1 MLLGQSGRLVLEMD
15 VTDEMFEWLRSYFP
29 DLGADERREGM
40 VTLSASVSAQLES
53 GFLLPVIIKH
63 LLTLEGNALL
73 LPELETLEDTKG
85 TTRVYNWGVVLQALE
100 SLSVHLDPEVR
111 ELILAGD
118 REIVV
123 EVLEAL
129 QAREAEL
136 KTDAA
141 EPRKFRRPRQAPDG
155 ALFVESIDVRRPLG
169 EAETCLE
176 FLLVAFCSHLQVT
189 QRQAAGLMTEGG
201 RFLAAVLGKGLK
213 GDFLP
218 VIRMLDDIRNNA
230 RQLVD
235 CILREAKNGSFVLV
249 ASSLRP
255 GLISLDDGVIQ
266 ATALCFRDLAK
277 RLNEQKWSMWP
288 WFTGELGGV
297 DAAVHA
303 LTSGN
308 ATTLRDVTEMLYEV
322 SRGRLD
328 EMLMGLVQREV
339 HDNQQ
344 FMRLIAEMTQ
354 SISTIHG
361 GTESL
366 VTSGILRS
374 LLDLCLK
381 EGDND
386 SKQTLNLRL
395 SALNLLSLLW
405 RQFHR
410 DIDKNEDLR
419 SAILSLLKKGCRD
432 KSKLVSGC
440 CTAQLF
446 HLLDY
451 FYEQKNHAAS
461 SLYKALQLLLI
472 ETFDKSLYREF
483 MLESFALTAQQIP
496 SLPVGELV
504 EAVTKQALMSETEL
518 NTFDFDFLI
527 SIARHPRLQEHHAV
541 MMLDLLGKVYLR
553 HLHCAHAAAIPF
565 VILTSRFLQAAS
577 LQEYIYRF
585 AKLAVQLVTQGEHTK
600 QPTKARF
607 DKPLVLG
614 QALSLEDLLEETNM
628 LQTRNLVLDLL
639 SKVIQLSC
647 TQLNERLKEV
657 LATNAVNAKMVRGAY
672 PRGLMVVLG
681 LMGSAEHIM
690 AQYEPMVLQLV
701 WKPPPHS
708 PVRTLA
714 LPASKPQSK
723 PQALSEK
730 NLKSVD
736 KLKLLWDQKAE
747 AAKTGQALILDTA
760 PVQPPDLTVEL
771 SPEDRSHVDT
781 LLAKYS
787 RLLRHL
793 FKTHAGVG
801 YHKGIRGATFEHL
814 AGKLE
819 AMSEGELL
827 AMLRG
832 LGISQQL
839 LCKEDFG
846 VLLKAFLKQHNTKEP
861 GSVDFAGFK
870 EMLVRVAV
878 FCGDRPGRRLGH
890 LPPVLQLQ
898 TLFNDFR
905 SAVAQTGADTL
916 MYDEPF
922 IGHGDK
928 EVLVRLNLQ
937 LAQDPN
943 RPLPS
948 GYRAKAGN
956 DVLVE
961 YRVPEGLGLSQAWC
975 ECLEVMDSVACSSL
989 QFHVLEPL
997 IRIQPINIATEEQVM
1012 NPRLGRLPA
1021 GLRFEALR
1029 SDDPDLQECAVL
1041 LDDLFH
1047 SVELKS
1053 LVKPRDKPTPLE
1065 SQKAEQETQ
1074 ARQEREKAEQLH
1086 RVRRDAMLKR
1096 TAELALKKQQER
1108 GQQEAETLKAE

>member
-1 MLLGQSGRLVLEMD
+1 MD
-15 VTDEMFEWLRSYFP
+15 VTEDMFEWLKSYFP

-40 VTLSASVSAQLES
+40 VTLSATVSAQLES

-85 TTRVYNWGVVLQALE
+85 TARVYNWGVVLQALE
-100 SLSVHLDPEVR
+100 SLSVHLDAEVR

-129 QAREAEL
+129 QARETEL
-136 KTDAA
+136 RVAA
-141 EPRKFRRPRQAPDG
+141 SEPKKFRRPRQAPDG
-155 ALFVESIDVRRPLG
+155 ALFVESVDVRRPLS

-176 FLLVAFCSHLQVT
+176 FLLLAFCSHLQVT
-189 QRQAAGLMTEGG
+189 QRQAAGLLTEGG

-218 VIRMLDDIRNNA
+218 VIRMLDDIRNNV
-230 RQLVD
+230 RQLSD

-255 GLISLDDGVIQ
+255 GLISHDDGVVQ
-266 ATALCFRDLAK
+266 STALCIRDLAK
-277 RLNEQKWSMWP
+277 RLNDHKWSMWP

-297 DAAVHA
+297 DASVHA
-303 LTSGN
+303 LKTGT
-308 ATTLRDVTEMLYEV
+308 AVTLRDVTEMLYEV
-322 SRGRLD
+322 SRGRLE

-339 HDNQQ
+339 HDEQR

-354 SISTIHG
+354 AISAIHG

-381 EGDND
+381 EGEND
-386 SKQTLNLRL
+386 SKQSLNLRL
-395 SALNLLSLLW
+395 SALNLLSQLW

-419 SAILSLLKKGCRD
+419 SAILALLKKGCRD
-432 KSKLVSGC
+432 KSKLVSGSC
-440 CTAQLF
+440 AAQLF
-446 HLLDY
+446 HLLEY
-451 FYEQKNHAAS
+451 FYEQKNAAAPT
-461 SLYKALQLLLI
+461 LFKALQLLLI
-472 ETFDKSLYREF
+472 ETFDKSIFREF
-483 MLESFALTAQQIP
+483 MLDNFAMTAQQIP
-496 SLPVGELV
+496 SLPIGELAQ
-504 EAVTKQALMSETEL
+504 AVAKQAMMSEAEL

-527 SIARHPRLQEHHAV
+527 SVARHPRLQEHHAV
-541 MMLDLLGKVYLR
+541 MVLDLLGKVYLR

-565 VILTSRFLQAAS
+565 LLLTNRFLQASS

-585 AKLAVQLVTQGEHTK
+585 AKLSVQLVTRGEHTK
-600 QPTKARF
+600 QPPPRRF
-607 DKPLVLG
+607 DKPAVLG

-628 LQTRNLVLDLL
+628 LQTRNLVLSLL
-639 SKVIQLSC
+639 SKIIQLSC

-657 LATNAVNAKMVRGAY
+657 LAMNAVSAKLVRGAY
-672 PRGLMVVLG
+672 PRGLMVVLD
-681 LMGSAEHIM
+681 LMGSAEQIL
-690 AQYEPMVLQLV
+690 AQYEPMALQLV

-714 LPASKPQSK
+714 LPASKPESK
-723 PQALSEK
+723 PRATSEK
-730 NLKSVD
+730 TLKPVD
-736 KLKLLWDQKAE
+736 KLKLLWEQKAE

-760 PVQPPDLTVEL
+760 PLQPPDLSVEL
-771 SPEDRSHVDT
+771 SSEERSHVDV
-781 LLAKYS
+781 LLSKYS
-787 RLLRHL
+787 RLLKHL
-793 FKTHAGVG
+793 FRAHAGAG
-801 YHKGIRGATFEHL
+801 YHKSARGATFEHL

-832 LGISQQL
+832 LGVFQQML
-839 LCKEDFG
+839 SKEDFS
-846 VLLKAFLKQHNTKEP
+846 VLLKTYLKEHGTKEL

-890 LPPVLQLQ
+890 LLPVLQLQ

-905 SAVAQTGADTL
+905 NAVAQGGGDTL
-916 MYDEPF
+916 LYDQPF
-922 IGHGDK
+922 VGLGDK
-928 EVLVRLNLQ
+928 EVLIRLNLQ
-937 LAQDPN
+937 LAQDPSY
-943 RPLPS
+943 PLPP
-948 GYRAKAGN
+948 GYRVKTEN
-956 DVLVE
+956 DLLVE
-961 YRVPEGLGLSQAWC
+961 YRVPEELGLSQAWC
-975 ECLEVMDSVACSSL
+975 SCLEVLDSVTSSSL
-989 QFHVLEPL
+989 QLHILEPL
-997 IRIQPINIATEEQVM
+997 IFVQPINVAAEERVM
-1012 NPRLGRLPA
+1012 NPRFGRLPPC
-1021 GLRFEALR
+1021 LRFEALR

-1047 SVELKS
+1047 SVELRS

-1065 SQKAEQETQ
+1065 SLKADLETK
-1074 ARQEREKAEQLH
+1074 AKLERENAEQLH
-1086 RVRRDAMLKR
+1086 RARRDEMRKR
-1096 TAELALKKQQER
+1096 AAELALTKQQEHE
-1108 GQQEAETLKAE
+1108 QQEAEARRAE